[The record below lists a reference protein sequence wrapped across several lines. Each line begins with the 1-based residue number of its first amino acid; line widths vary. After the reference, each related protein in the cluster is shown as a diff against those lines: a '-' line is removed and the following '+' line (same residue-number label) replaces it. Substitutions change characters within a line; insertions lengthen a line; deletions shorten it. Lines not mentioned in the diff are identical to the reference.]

1 MSSSLSAEGGLK
13 MAWSDLREVVEL
25 NVRATIARA
34 YIRIAGTNRE
44 LSWIAFDIM
53 LPLLGVCAYV
63 YLYRALNTPPQ
74 FQGYVVLG
82 GSMVGIWMG
91 VLWGMASQLYFER
104 ERGQL
109 EMVLMTPASTMA
121 LLMGMA
127 LGGIYNSGLRAA
139 FTFAV
144 GIWIFKVPLH
154 VSSWFDLIVTFILTL
169 CALYGLGMVG
179 SSVFLTFGRNAWHV
193 RSLLQEPVFLV
204 SGFYFPVKSLGMAV
218 TTVASLIPVTIG
230 LDAMRQILFS
240 EPSWGFLPL
249 KAEFIILL
257 ALTVFYFFCARK
269 ALRMMEE
276 KGRREGRLTLRWQ

>member
-1 MSSSLSAEGGLK
+1 MGWNEI
-13 MAWSDLREVVEL
+13 RESVEL
-25 NVRATIARA
+25 NGRATLARA
-34 YIRIAGTNRE
+34 YARIAGSNRE
-44 LSWIAFDIM
+44 LSWLAFDIL

-63 YLYRALNTPPQ
+63 YLYKALKTPPE
-74 FQGYVVLG
+74 FLGYVILG
-82 GSMVGIWMG
+82 GAMVGIWMG
-91 VLWGMASQLYFER
+91 VLWGMAAQLYFER

-109 EMVLMTPASTMA
+109 ETVLMAPSSTMA

-139 FTFAV
+139 FTFAAGV
-144 GIWIFKVPLH
+144 WIFKVPIH
-154 VSSWFDLIVTFILTL
+154 VSSWFDLIVTFMLTL

-193 RSLLQEPVFLV
+193 SSLLQEPVFLV

-240 EPSWGFLPL
+240 EPAWGFLPV
-249 KAEFIILL
+249 KTEFIILL
-257 ALTVFYFFCARK
+257 ALTVLYFFCARK
-269 ALRMMEE
+269 ALKIMEE